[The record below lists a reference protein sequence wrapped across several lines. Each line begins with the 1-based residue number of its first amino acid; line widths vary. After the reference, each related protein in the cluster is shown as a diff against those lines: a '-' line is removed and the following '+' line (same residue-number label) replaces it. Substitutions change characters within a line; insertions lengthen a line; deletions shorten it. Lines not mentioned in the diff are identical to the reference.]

1 MRATGGHPAKRTF
14 QALRIEVNDELEVLG
29 RAVPAALSCLAPEGR
44 MVVMSYHS
52 LEDRLVKQAFAAGA
66 HPDVPRGLPVIP
78 DSLRPW
84 LRLVTRGAEKASA
97 EEISGNPRSQSVRV
111 RAVERMAA

>member
-1 MRATGGHPAKRTF
+1 
-14 QALRIEVNDELEVLG
+14 
-29 RAVPAALSCLAPEGR
+29 
-44 MVVMSYHS
+44 
-52 LEDRLVKQAFAAGA
+52 
-66 HPDVPRGLPVIP
+66 VPRGLPVIP
-78 DSLRPW
+78 ESLRPW